1 MFFLMISL
9 DKSKTFPFDIMS
21 GTFISGKISPEKGF
35 EVRVNWTYLFPTK
48 ALIYACQERR
58 GP

>member
-1 MFFLMISL
+1 MIYL
-9 DKSKTFPFDIMS
+9 DKSKTFLFDIMS

-35 EVRVNWTYLFPTK
+35 EVRVNWTNLFPTK
-48 ALIYACQERR
+48 ALYVYQERR